1 LYQIVANKL
10 NGIDADKLDYLA
22 RDTHSAALNL
32 GFSVDR
38 LIDFSAIKN
47 VEPHGLIVC
56 FHRKISNN
64 VFNLFKSRYNLH
76 KDVYSHTVVE
86 GIELMIADVF
96 KAAKSTK
103 RFNLGKMLEFNEQ
116 SLQNYALITDCILKE
131 IERANVDD
139 EIYSEPDGAKKLEEA
154 KRLVWKIRHR
164 QLYTSV
170 VEISV
175 NLDVIRNESNVK
187 PKDIVRGQAQDLKR
201 SLAHYMMRTSQEDIF
216 DQPKKKLK
224 VADGNEPV
232 TPEIPATPPTAV
244 SDEMFRV
251 TTRVFDMAEFNP
263 KSIHFYDQMD
273 QKDGT
278 TMPHLFSS
286 HFQPEAFIRVYTSK
300 KDKLETVKDAVQ
312 HVIEGKKGLNMYV
325 LPKARRSREEVNA
338 STSTI
343 DL

>member
-1 LYQIVANKL
+1 
-10 NGIDADKLDYLA
+10 
-22 RDTHSAALNL
+22 
-32 GFSVDR
+32 
-38 LIDFSAIKN
+38 
-47 VEPHGLIVC
+47 
-56 FHRKISNN
+56 
-64 VFNLFKSRYNLH
+64 
-76 KDVYSHTVVE
+76 
-86 GIELMIADVF
+86 MIADVF

-154 KRLVWKIRHR
+154 KKLVWKIRHR

-170 VEISV
+170 AEISV

-201 SLAHYMMRTSQEDIF
+201 SLAHYMMRTLQEDIF
-216 DQPKKKLK
+216 DQPKKRMKI
-224 VADGNEPV
+224 ADGNEPV

-325 LPKARRSREEVNA
+325 SPKARRSREEVNA